1 MSDHLHGWADRKNER
16 RTLVEGQEAHPK
28 HTAVVADEEGKDGI
42 GAGCYVALLAK
53 LALHPEVIGI
63 SVRPRLSL
71 TNNAAKGI
79 IQSLNASIPI
89 TEEYEANSFPYQ
101 AAGLNGSE
109 QVVTIAD
116 TGLDTEHCSFAG
128 SASDTGISPISFG
141 ELSYDNSY
149 RKVIQYVAY
158 VDGKDTSSGT
168 GHGTHVAGSS
178 VGSNYDR
185 SDNEYDGM
193 AIGAKAAF
201 FDIGSYST
209 DALYAPPNF
218 DDMFNPGVN
227 AGSQIFSG
235 SFGYA
240 YNYYS
245 SDSIIIDRYLYLLN
259 EDYTVLLS
267 VGNEGQEG
275 FYSAIDPAQAKNAI
289 AVGSTESS
297 FHKLSTVNRDADQD
311 YVPYFSSLGPTFDYR
326 YKPDILMPGQFIK
339 SADDYSTCNFE
350 ISAGT
355 SMSCG
360 LSGGVAAI
368 IRQFYLDDNF
378 AYARNLHI
386 SQHAESQTP
395 VGSANQSFPY
405 PFGLP
410 SKEVQRRL

>member
-1 MSDHLHGWADRKNER
+1 M
-16 RTLVEGQEAHPK
+16 
-28 HTAVVADEEGKDGI
+28 
-42 GAGCYVALLAK
+42 
-53 LALHPEVIGI
+53 
-63 SVRPRLSL
+63 
-71 TNNAAKGI
+71 
-79 IQSLNASIPI
+79 
-89 TEEYEANSFPYQ
+89 
-101 AAGLNGSE
+101 
-109 QVVTIAD
+109 TIAD

-168 GHGTHVAGSS
+168 GHGTHVAGGS

-193 AIGAKAAF
+193 AIRAKAAF

-218 DDMFNPGVN
+218 EDVFNPGVN

-245 SDSIIIDRYLYLLN
+245 SDSIIIDGYLYLLN

-339 SADDYSTCNFE
+339 SADDYSMQFRNFCWHFHE
-350 ISAGT
+350 LWVG
-355 SMSCG
+355 
-360 LSGGVAAI
+360 GGVAAI
-368 IRQFYLDDNF
+368 IRQFYLVDNF

-395 VGSANQSFPY
+395 SGALIKSFPY

-410 SKEVQRRL
+410 SKRSTTSSIIPLLSLLWLRMTLSCVEGEQGTLLASMKTLWIMMS